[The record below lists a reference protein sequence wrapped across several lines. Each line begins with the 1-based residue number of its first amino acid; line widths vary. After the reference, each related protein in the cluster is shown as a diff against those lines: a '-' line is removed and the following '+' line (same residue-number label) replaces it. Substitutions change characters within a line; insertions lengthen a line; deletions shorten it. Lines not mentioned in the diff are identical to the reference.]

1 MGIKECLN
9 HGLLHPYPVL
19 YEKSGELVAQF
30 KATVLLMPNGSDRCV
45 STMRQED
52 ILMCRNH
59 CIFLWEL
66 QHVAG
71 VQHRCLGS
79 TPTRSYKYLMNDI
92 THRHVA
98 NMLNGPDAAYINAPK
113 LLAPKT
119 VFCAES
125 QVPHCKISS
134 LRSRSQTKMSR
145 QYWPLASSPK
155 RRTRRRR
162 RPRLRMVSVSRRQK
176 SDFHC
181 CIQLMAFAQTHLVC
195 SDVALVAHCQ
205 RAQYRGP
212 WLGTAT
218 VLTVQR
224 I

>member
-1 MGIKECLN
+1 MSWVCNIVVCEHTHQKLCL
-9 HGLLHPYPVL
+9 
-19 YEKSGELVAQF
+19 
-30 KATVLLMPNGSDRCV
+30 
-45 STMRQED
+45 
-52 ILMCRNH
+52 I
-59 CIFLWEL
+59 
-66 QHVAG
+66 
-71 VQHRCLGS
+71 
-79 TPTRSYKYLMNDI
+79 NDI

-98 NMLNGPDAAYINAPK
+98 NILNGPDSAYIHAPK
-113 LLAPKT
+113 LLAPKI

-181 CIQLMAFAQTHLVC
+181 CIHLMALAQTHLVC
-195 SDVALVAHCQ
+195 SDVALVGHCQ

-224 I
+224 IWKLASDILQFVARRHLCTLP